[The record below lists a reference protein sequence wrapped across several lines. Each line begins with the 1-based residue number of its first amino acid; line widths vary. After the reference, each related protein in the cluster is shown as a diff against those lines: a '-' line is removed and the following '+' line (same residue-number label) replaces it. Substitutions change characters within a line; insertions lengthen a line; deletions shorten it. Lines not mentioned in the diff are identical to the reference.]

1 MKALYIWTSFPDS
14 VLKCI
19 KETILSLVSIFSLG
33 NWKQIICENLF
44 HVSGSFISLLKLS
57 EKQRY
62 FFRGYRKRLVTWNE
76 LMSSCVFLYFFW
88 RPLYQAI
95 QKILLVLMKAN
106 ILFQWAAVS
115 NKINN
120 TFVSTLFIIT
130 FILWCTSARQNTDI
144 REKS

>member
-19 KETILSLVSIFSLG
+19 KETILSLVSIFSLR
-33 NWKQIICENLF
+33 NWTQIYAKTYFMSVVFLYPF
-44 HVSGSFISLLKLS
+44 WSHQKS
-57 EKQRY
+57 RY

-76 LMSSCVFLYFFW
+76 LMNLRVFLYFFW

-120 TFVSTLFIIT
+120 IYVSTLFIIT
-130 FILWCTSARQNTDI
+130 SIPWCTSARQNTDI

>member
-76 LMSSCVFLYFFW
+76 LMSPCVFLYFFW

>member
-76 LMSSCVFLYFFW
+76 LMSPCVFLYFFW

-106 ILFQWAAVS
+106 ILFEWAAVS

>member
-76 LMSSCVFLYFFW
+76 LMSPCVFLYFFW

-120 TFVSTLFIIT
+120 IYVSTLFIIT
-130 FILWCTSARQNTDI
+130 SIPWCTSARQNTDI